1 MSVDICPILRGVPA
15 SMQSSLL
22 TKLLSGG
29 NVTPSSSQSH
39 LSSLLPLL
47 SSTQD
52 QCSAL
57 QSLLPL
63 LRSSEDLCSSNC
75 EKLLPLL
82 SKILSRPG
90 LSLNTLQMV
99 FQCLTLL
106 VANSTT
112 NSDMGKLVSSS
123 TPSFINSVVS
133 TKVGLALTSSL
144 QLLAVLMSRYPGSCG
159 HSRSRI
165 LDKLVKL
172 LGKEGEEVNME
183 LLGKCFSLLPQV
195 GGGGKEGS
203 EHVAQYNNLM
213 NSMVSTIHT
222 GLTSLFSHV
231 REFDTYLTSSSA
243 PPLVLPQVGGGQ
255 LERNIVL
262 AMQLDR
268 TMGVLGQLL
277 IRGFPHA
284 RIIPVDMILS
294 IPTRLLSL
302 TLPSGS
308 TPSHYLLSSLSSN
321 LTCSALSLSC
331 NLVNTLGSQ
340 LLPEAGSINSL
351 IVSGLARVTNPPVRA
366 GLYNLLTAWLEAAGA
381 GSGMEYSAK
390 QLFNNMRGDIVPTKD
405 KMVLERSSSNKKQR
419 KHGGKKGGGGGNG
432 VNNVANL
439 TNTTAP
445 STLSVSTCSAALT
458 SLSLLV
464 STTGPWLDKETH
476 SLISST
482 LLSQLLSPTTPH
494 PLQSLL
500 LSCVTN
506 LMSVSSPSHPSPAQ
520 ICPAVLSLHSHNP
533 ALASQ
538 LRPAQVL
545 LQAIAHP
552 ARHSLDILDT
562 RAVSLNTL
570 ENIKQNDAGDEIE
583 DVEVTSIGLQT
594 DTITMVPSDVNVDTS
609 KRIAELEDAVRKAKE
624 AEKAARAE
632 VVRKDIELSRAAINA
647 QKRAA
652 NEEKVQT
659 GTGAKKSKISEGDDL
674 GNSSENLP
682 QSSFNYADE
691 TTSEAASDKSGEGS
705 LSVGEMLQDFSAK
718 LNSNLLSS
726 NFAESDSD

>member
-1 MSVDICPILRGVPA
+1 
-15 SMQSSLL
+15 
-22 TKLLSGG
+22 
-29 NVTPSSSQSH
+29 
-39 LSSLLPLL
+39 
-47 SSTQD
+47 
-52 QCSAL
+52 
-57 QSLLPL
+57 
-63 LRSSEDLCSSNC
+63 
-75 EKLLPLL
+75 
-82 SKILSRPG
+82 
-90 LSLNTLQMV
+90 
-99 FQCLTLL
+99 
-106 VANSTT
+106 
-112 NSDMGKLVSSS
+112 
-123 TPSFINSVVS
+123 
-133 TKVGLALTSSL
+133 
-144 QLLAVLMSRYPGSCG
+144 
-159 HSRSRI
+159 
-165 LDKLVKL
+165 
-172 LGKEGEEVNME
+172 
-183 LLGKCFSLLPQV
+183 
-195 GGGGKEGS
+195 
-203 EHVAQYNNLM
+203 M

-351 IVSGLARVTNPPVRA
+351 IVS
-366 GLYNLLTAWLEAAGA
+366 AWLEAAGA

-390 QLFNNMRGDIVPTKD
+390 QLFNNMRGGIVPTKD

-476 SLISST
+476 SLMAST

-500 LSCVTN
+500 LSCMTN

-538 LRPAQVL
+538 LRPARVL

-652 NEEKVQT
+652 NEEKVHRE
-659 GTGAKKSKISEGDDL
+659 AKKSKISGGDDL
-674 GNSSENLP
+674 GDISEDLAPSLSST
-682 QSSFNYADE
+682 YADE
-691 TTSEAASDKSGEGS
+691 TTSEAASDKPGEDH

-718 LNSNLLSS
+718 LNSNLLPT
-726 NFAESDSD
+726 NFAADSDSD

>member
-1 MSVDICPILRGVPA
+1 MSVDICPILRGVPD

-29 NVTPSSSQSH
+29 NVSASSMQSH

-47 SSTQD
+47 SSSQD
-52 QCSAL
+52 QSSAL

-63 LRSSEDLCSSNC
+63 LRSSGDLCSSNC

-106 VANSTT
+106 VVNSST
-112 NSDMGKLVSSS
+112 NSEVGKLVSTSA
-123 TPSFINSVVS
+123 PSFINSVMS
-133 TKVGLALTSSL
+133 TKTGLAMTSSL

-159 HSRSRI
+159 HARSRI
-165 LDKLVKL
+165 QDKLVKL

-195 GGGGKEGS
+195 GGGGREGS
-203 EHVAQYNNLM
+203 EHITQYNIM
-213 NSMVSTIHT
+213 VNSMVSTIHT

-243 PPLVLPQVGGGQ
+243 TPLALPQAGGGQ

-268 TMGVLGQLL
+268 TMSVLGQLL
-277 IRGFPHA
+277 TRGFPQA
-284 RIIPVDMILS
+284 RVIPVDLLLS

-302 TLPSGS
+302 TLPPGS
-308 TPSHYLLSSLSSN
+308 TPSHYLLSSLLSN

-331 NLVNTLGSQ
+331 HLISTLGSQ

-351 IVSGLARVTNPPVRA
+351 IVSGLARVSNPPVRT

-390 QLFNNMRGDIVPTKD
+390 QLFNNMRGDIIPSKD
-405 KMVLERSSSNKKQR
+405 KMLLERSSSNKKQR

-432 VNNVANL
+432 MNNLANL
-439 TNTTAP
+439 SISTVP
-445 STLSVSTCSAALT
+445 SPISVATCSAALT

-482 LLSQLLSPTTPH
+482 LLSQLLSPTSPH
-494 PLQSLL
+494 PLPSLL
-500 LSCVTN
+500 LSCLAN
-506 LMSVSSPSHPSPAQ
+506 LIPVSSPSHPSPAQ
-520 ICPAVLSLHSHNP
+520 ICPAVLNLHSLNP

-538 LRPAQVL
+538 LRPAQIL
-545 LQAIAHP
+545 LQATAHP
-552 ARHSLDILDT
+552 ARHTLDIQDT
-562 RAVSLNTL
+562 SVVSLNKL
-570 ENIKQNDAGDEIE
+570 DSSNYNDTEDATD
-583 DVEVTSIGLQT
+583 DVEVTSIGVQT
-594 DTITMVPSDVNVDTS
+594 ETQSMVPSNVIDDTS
-609 KRIAELEDAVRKAKE
+609 KRIAELEEAVRKSKE

-632 VVRKDIELSRAAINA
+632 IIRKDIELSRAVINA

-652 NEEKVQT
+652 NEEKANRE
-659 GTGAKKSKISEGDDL
+659 AKKSKISEIDTSANLSD
-674 GNSSENLP
+674 NLP
-682 QSSFNYADE
+682 HSSSNSVDV
-691 TTSEAASDKSGEGS
+691 TSVEAATNKPDESQ
-705 LSVGEMLQDFSAK
+705 LSVGEMLEDFSAK
-718 LNSNLLSS
+718 LNSNLLPA

>member
-1 MSVDICPILRGVPA
+1 MSVDICPILRGVLD

-29 NVTPSSSQSH
+29 NVSTSSLQSH

-47 SSTQD
+47 SSSQD
-52 QCSAL
+52 QSSAL

-63 LRSSEDLCSSNC
+63 LRSSGGLCTTNC

-106 VANSTT
+106 VVNSTT
-112 NSDMGKLVSSS
+112 NSDVGKLVSSS
-123 TPSFINSVVS
+123 APSFMNSIMS
-133 TKVGLALTSSL
+133 TKPGLALTSSL

-159 HSRSRI
+159 HARSRI
-165 LDKLVKL
+165 QDKLVNL

-195 GGGGKEGS
+195 GGGGREGS
-203 EHVAQYNNLM
+203 EHITQYNNM
-213 NSMVSTIHT
+213 VNSMVSTIHT
-222 GLTSLFSHV
+222 GITSLFSHV

-243 PPLVLPQVGGGQ
+243 APLALPEAGGGQ

-262 AMQLDR
+262 ATQLDR
-268 TMGVLGQLL
+268 TMSLLGQLL
-277 IRGFPHA
+277 IRGFPQA
-284 RIIPVDMILS
+284 RIIPVDMLLS

-302 TLPSGS
+302 TLPPGS
-308 TPSHYLLSSLSSN
+308 TPSHYLLSSLLSN
-321 LTCSALSLSC
+321 LTCSALSLTCHLIS
-331 NLVNTLGSQ
+331 TLGSQ

-351 IVSGLARVTNPPVRA
+351 IVSGLTRLSNPTVRT

-390 QLFNNMRGDIVPTKD
+390 QLFNNMRDDIIPSKD
-405 KMVLERSSSNKKQR
+405 KMLLERSSSNKKQR

-432 VNNVANL
+432 MNNLANL
-439 TNTTAP
+439 SNTSAP
-445 STLSVSTCSAALT
+445 SPLSLATCSAALA

-464 STTGPWLDKETH
+464 TTTGPWLDKETH
-476 SLISST
+476 SCISST

-494 PLQSLL
+494 PLPSLL

-506 LMSVSSPSHPSPAQ
+506 LISVSSPSHPSPAQ
-520 ICPAVLSLHSHNP
+520 ICPAVLNLHSLNP

-538 LRPAQVL
+538 LRPAQIL
-545 LQAIAHP
+545 LQTIAHP
-552 ARHSLDILDT
+552 ARHALDIQDT
-562 RAVSLNTL
+562 SVVNHNTL
-570 ENIKQNDAGDEIE
+570 DSAKYNDTEEDTE
-583 DVEVTSIGLQT
+583 DVEVTSIGMQT
-594 DTITMVPSDVNVDTS
+594 DNPSMVPSDVVDDTS
-609 KRIAELEDAVRKAKE
+609 KRIAELEEAVRKAKE

-632 VVRKDIELSRAAINA
+632 IVRKDIELSRAAINA

-652 NEEKVQT
+652 NEEKAFRE
-659 GTGAKKSKISEGDDL
+659 AKKSKISESDNFADI
-674 GNSSENLP
+674 SDNLP
-682 QSSFNYADE
+682 QSSNSEGVASIETASKKPDE
-691 TTSEAASDKSGEGS
+691 SQ
-705 LSVGEMLQDFSAK
+705 LSVGEMLEDFSAK
-718 LNSNLLSS
+718 LNSNLLPA